1 MICRNQSECSNI
13 KKDVIRL
20 IDTYR
25 FEVNFR
31 VRSMTNIH
39 AKLIVRQRMAILKS
53 IQHYFVPLAVG
64 NDNFAHGALVAR

>member
-39 AKLIVRQRMAILKS
+39 AKLIVRQRMAFKKYTTL
-53 IQHYFVPLAVG
+53 FCTVG
-64 NDNFAHGALVAR
+64 RW